1 MTLYY
6 RKDNYEIRDLED
18 SLINEWILNNNP
30 KKDQWILLPPRP
42 SNNHYWQNGE
52 WISAQNPVPETISAR
67 QIRLWLINN
76 GIQLSQVE
84 SVINSIEDPLTR
96 ETIKVE
102 WEYAPYIE
110 RNHPMLVPLAEA
122 LGLTENQID
131 IAFIQANDI

>member
-52 WISAQNPVPETISAR
+52 WISVHRPVPETISAR

-76 GIQLSQVE
+76 GIELSQVE
-84 SVINSIEDPLTR
+84 SVINNIEDPLTR

-110 RNHPMLVPLAEA
+110 RNHSMLIPLAEA
-122 LGLTENQID
+122 LGLTQQEID
-131 IAFIQANDI
+131 RAFLEGSNL